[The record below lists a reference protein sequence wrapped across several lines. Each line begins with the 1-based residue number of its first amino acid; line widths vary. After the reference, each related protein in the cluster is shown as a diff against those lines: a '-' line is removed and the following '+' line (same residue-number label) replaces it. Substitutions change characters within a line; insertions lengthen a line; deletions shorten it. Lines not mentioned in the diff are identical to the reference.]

1 PYAAR
6 DLDAQAAAALMGAL
20 RKADEAI
27 KLVEPDEH
35 VLEAWRNGLAAVL
48 DSSRSTALVTGCAAH
63 LLYEAGRLSA
73 DETADLLA
81 RRLSPGTAVLDA
93 AAFFEGFFSGAG
105 QRLIYDEGLR
115 GAVDAWLASL

>member
-1 PYAAR
+1 TETKRLAGLLERLIIEGSIALPYAAR
-6 DLDAQAAAALMGAL
+6 DLDAQAAATLMGAL

-48 DSSRSTALVTGCAAH
+48 DSSRSTALVAGCAAH

-73 DETADLLA
+73 D
-81 RRLSPGTAVLDA
+81 
-93 AAFFEGFFSGAG
+93 
-105 QRLIYDEGLR
+105 
-115 GAVDAWLASL
+115 